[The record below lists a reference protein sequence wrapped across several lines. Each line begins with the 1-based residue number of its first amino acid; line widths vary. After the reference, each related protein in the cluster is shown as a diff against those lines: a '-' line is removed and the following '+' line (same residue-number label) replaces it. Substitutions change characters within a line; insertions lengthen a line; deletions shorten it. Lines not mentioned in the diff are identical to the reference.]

1 MADHQIYVGD
11 IFMMVDDATF
21 LVMSHSSNQF
31 GLHGATNS
39 AATTSWLEFPEPT
52 VRETIVNAACHH
64 AYSSAASVS
73 VAAIQ
78 RSAKHLR

>member
-21 LVMSHSSNQF
+21 FVMSHISNQI
-31 GLHGATNS
+31 GLHDATNS
-39 AATTSWLEFPEPT
+39 AAATARLELPEPA
-52 VRETIVNAACHH
+52 VREAVVNAACHH

-73 VAAIQ
+73 VAASQ
-78 RSAKHLR
+78 RSAKRLG